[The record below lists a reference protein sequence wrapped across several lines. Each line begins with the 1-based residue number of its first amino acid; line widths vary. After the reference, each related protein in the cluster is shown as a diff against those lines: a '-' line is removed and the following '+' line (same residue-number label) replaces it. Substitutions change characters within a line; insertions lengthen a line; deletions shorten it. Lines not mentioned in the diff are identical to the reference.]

1 MTLGRVTLLLGVVC
15 IAGVPGLWG
24 IEDLDVFTV
33 PEQKQRLQGKLLLVP
48 ALSLRRKKGAYPK
61 QQVHSTLI
69 D

>member
-48 ALSLRRKKGAYPK
+48 ALSLGRKKRHIP
-61 QQVHSTLI
+61 SSRFTLL
-69 D
+69 